1 MTFSKDLGKLVFPI
15 VVVAGL
21 AVFGYF
27 FFKAPHPGAPHPGA
41 PHPGAPHLGL
51 FTKVVAFLIAAFFI
65 VLAAVVPP
73 LAEFVSGRKH
83 PL

>member
-27 FFKAPHPGAPHPGA
+27 FFKAPHPGA